1 MKSETELN
9 HLLKILSMK
18 KYASLLILM
27 LLTAVGF
34 SQKLVEAPK
43 VKWGEE
49 YKRPNFSAVEKIITS
64 DNSGTYIWRNK
75 SGALTNREVIIE
87 RYDENLKMDK
97 ASVLNI
103 PFSAFNNNVDLIDI
117 FPFAGKIITLT
128 SIFNDADNR
137 NTLYAQTI
145 DRSTLQLNNDRQEVG
160 VIDAKRRGN
169 KGGFTYEISRDS
181 SKLLVY
187 SDLPYKFRS
196 GERLSLNVYNQA
208 LEKQWKKQVEL
219 PFRDNNFTMESIEV
233 APDGNV
239 YLLGKLVENT
249 PLFQLKFNAPNYNY
263 VVVAYTNNGN
273 DTKQYDVSLGNDFI
287 TDLTIRVDNEG
298 DLICA
303 GFYSE
308 RSSRNMKGAFFSKI
322 NTATKKMYDIKRGE
336 FSAEFLGQFMSK
348 RRARKKREL
357 FSYRIDE
364 LVLRSDGGA
373 LMVAE
378 QFYIRVSTQTDPNG
392 LQTQTT
398 TYYYNDIITVNINP
412 DGTIA
417 WATKIPKRQVDGT
430 GAFSSYAMTI
440 SKGKIYFVYN
450 DHPKN
455 LTRTNYRKIKNF
467 NGKRSIVTLATLS
480 PDGSYK
486 KTALVNNRDERI
498 ITRPRIARQ
507 VNRDELILFGTY
519 RKRYKFGSVKF

>member
-1 MKSETELN
+1 
-9 HLLKILSMK
+9 MK

-27 LLTAVGF
+27 LLTFVGF
-34 SQKLVEAPK
+34 SQKLSETPK

-49 YKRPNFSAVEKIITS
+49 YKRPNFTAIEKIITS
-64 DNSGTYIWRNK
+64 DNSGTYAWRNK
-75 SGALTNREVIIE
+75 SGSLTSREVIIE
-87 RYDENLKMDK
+87 RYDENLKLDK
-97 ASVLNI
+97 SSVLNI
-103 PFSAFNNNVDLIDI
+103 PFSVINNNVEVIDI

-128 SIFNDADNR
+128 SFYNSADNR
-137 NTLYAQTI
+137 NTLFAQTI
-145 DRSTLQLNNDRQEVG
+145 DRTTLQLNNDRKEVA
-160 VIDAKRRGN
+160 VIEAKRRGN
-169 KGGFTYEISRDS
+169 KGSFTYEISRDS

-187 SDLPYKFRS
+187 SDLPFKFRG

-208 LEKQWKKQVEL
+208 LEKQWQKQVEL

-239 YLLGKLVENT
+239 YLLGKIIEDR
-249 PLFQLKFNAPNYNY
+249 PLFDLNFNAPNYDY

-273 DTKQYDVSLGNDFI
+273 DMKQYDVSLGNDFI
-287 TDLTIRVDNEG
+287 TDLTIRVDNKG

-322 NTATKKMYDIKRGE
+322 NASTKKMYDIKKGE
-336 FSAEFLGQFMSK
+336 FSSAFLEQFMSK

-378 QFYIRVSTQTDPNG
+378 QFYVRVTTQTDPSG
-392 LQTQTT
+392 FQMQTT

-430 GAFSSYAMTI
+430 GVFSSYAMTI
-440 SKGKIYFVYN
+440 SKGKIYFIYN

-486 KTALVNNRDERI
+486 KTPLVNNRDERI
-498 ITRPRIARQ
+498 ITRPQIARQ
-507 VNRDELILFGTY
+507 VTSDELILFGTY
-519 RKRYKFGSVKF
+519 NKRYKFGLVKF